1 MGKRKLPN
9 YFGYGIEQNKNFVQF
24 RGAEKRIFAEMS
36 VLAWLAAKTS
46 FVWIVRFYGTGS
58 VFTLPVLLL
67 YYQYYNTM

>member
-1 MGKRKLPN
+1 MEL
-9 YFGYGIEQNKNFVQF
+9 NKIKILFNLG
-24 RGAEKRIFAEMS
+24 GAEKRIFAEMS

-46 FVWIVRFYGTGS
+46 FVWITRFYGTGS

>member
-1 MGKRKLPN
+1 
-9 YFGYGIEQNKNFVQF
+9 
-24 RGAEKRIFAEMS
+24 MS

-46 FVWIVRFYGTGS
+46 FVWITRFYGTGS